1 MTSSPGAA
9 KEAPP
14 ENIMGTLPIPKVLM
28 SVSLPMMIS
37 MLVLSMYNVV
47 DSIFVGMIS
56 ENALAAVSLA
66 FPIQILIIAVSGGTG
81 VGVNAVLS
89 RSLGE
94 RNFKKA
100 DQAAMNGLLL
110 ALLSSVV
117 FLVVGLTCVKP
128 FFASQTAGADPEI
141 YRYGV
146 QYLTTICVLSL
157 SVFFQTMLERLLQ
170 STGKSFYTMITQIT
184 GAVINII
191 LDPLFIFGVGFL
203 PRMEVLGAA
212 FATVIG
218 QTIAA
223 TLALFFNLRFNH
235 EIHFSFKGMKP
246 EGAMIARIY
255 KVGLPSIVMQSVG
268 SVMNY
273 GMNLILMGFSS
284 TAAVV
289 FGVYYKL
296 QSVIFMPVFGLNS
309 GVIPIVAYNY
319 GAGKRKRILTTIK
332 LSVAAAELLMIIGV
346 ILFIFFPRPL
356 LALFSASDTMV
367 AMGVLALRIISIH
380 FLLAGFCIIV
390 GAVFQA
396 LGNGVYS
403 LIVSVMRQLVVLLPA
418 AFLLAKF
425 IGLSAVWWC
434 FPIAEL
440 MSLLVSTILFL
451 KIKKDIIDKIPLEP
465 EAVEKI

>member
-1 MTSSPGAA
+1 MTPSLKAA
-9 KEAPP
+9 KETPP

-37 MLVLSMYNVV
+37 MLVLSLYNVV

-66 FPIQILIIAVSGGTG
+66 FPVQILVIAVSGGTG

-89 RSLGE
+89 RALGE
-94 RNFKKA
+94 KNFKKA
-100 DQAAMNGLLL
+100 DKAAMNGLLL
-110 ALLSSVV
+110 ALLSSLVFVV
-117 FLVVGLTCVKP
+117 IGLTCVKP

-141 YRYGV
+141 YTYGV
-146 QYLTTICVLSL
+146 QYLTTLCVCSTAI
-157 SVFFQTMLERLLQ
+157 FTQAMLERLLQ
-170 STGKSFYTMITQIT
+170 STGRSIYTMITQAA

-212 FATVIG
+212 FASVVG
-218 QTIAA
+218 QVAA
-223 TLALFFNLRFNH
+223 ALLALFFNLRFNKDLR
-235 EIHFSFKGMKP
+235 FSLRDMKP
-246 EGAMIARIY
+246 DGRMIARIY

-296 QSVIFMPVFGLNS
+296 QSIIFMPIFGLNS

-319 GAGKRKRILTTIK
+319 GAGNRKRILSAFK
-332 LSVAAAELLMIIGV
+332 LSVAAAECLMAVGV
-346 ILFIFFPRPL
+346 VLFILFPRPL
-356 LALFSASDTMV
+356 LEMFSASDTMV
-367 AMGVLALRIISIH
+367 AMGVPALRIISTH
-380 FLLAGFCIIV
+380 FLIAGFCIIT
-390 GAVFQA
+390 GGVFQA

-403 LIVSVMRQLVVLLPA
+403 LVVSVMRQLVVLLPA

-425 IGLSAVWWC
+425 FGLTAVWWC

-440 MSLLVSTILFL
+440 MSLLMTVICLM
-451 KIKKDIIDKIPLEP
+451 KMKRDIIDHIPLG
-465 EAVEKI
+465 AK

>member
-1 MTSSPGAA
+1 MTPSPKAA
-9 KEAPP
+9 KETPP

-37 MLVLSMYNVV
+37 MLVLSLYNVV

-66 FPIQILIIAVSGGTG
+66 FPVQILVIAVSGGTG

-89 RSLGE
+89 RALGE
-94 RNFKKA
+94 KNFKKA
-100 DQAAMNGLLL
+100 DKAAMNGLLL
-110 ALLSSVV
+110 ALLSSLVFVV
-117 FLVVGLTCVKP
+117 IGLTCVKP

-141 YRYGV
+141 YTYGV
-146 QYLTTICVLSL
+146 QYLTTLCVCSTAI
-157 SVFFQTMLERLLQ
+157 FTQAMLERLLQ
-170 STGKSFYTMITQIT
+170 STGRSIYTMITQAA

-212 FATVIG
+212 FASVVG
-218 QTIAA
+218 QVAA
-223 TLALFFNLRFNH
+223 ALLALFFNLRFNKDLR
-235 EIHFSFKGMKP
+235 FSLRDMKP
-246 EGAMIARIY
+246 DGRMIARIY

-296 QSVIFMPVFGLNS
+296 QSIIFMPIFGLNS

-319 GAGKRKRILTTIK
+319 GAGNRKRILSAFK
-332 LSVAAAELLMIIGV
+332 LSVAAAECLMAVGV
-346 ILFIFFPRPL
+346 VLFIFFPRPL
-356 LALFSASDTMV
+356 LEMFSASDTMV
-367 AMGVLALRIISIH
+367 AMGVPALRIISTH
-380 FLLAGFCIIV
+380 FLIAGFCIIT
-390 GAVFQA
+390 GGVFQA

-403 LIVSVMRQLVVLLPA
+403 LVVSVMRQLVVLLPA

-425 IGLSAVWWC
+425 FGLTAGWWC

-440 MSLLVSTILFL
+440 MSLLMTVICLM
-451 KIKKDIIDKIPLEP
+451 KMKRDIIDHIPLG
-465 EAVEKI
+465 AK

>member
-1 MTSSPGAA
+1 MTSPQGA
-9 KEAPP
+9 KTTPP
-14 ENIMGTLPIPKVLM
+14 ENIMGILPIPKVLM

-81 VGVNAVLS
+81 IGVNAVLS

-94 RNFKKA
+94 KNFKKA

-117 FLVVGLTCVKP
+117 FIIVGLTVVKP
-128 FFASQTAGADPEI
+128 FFASQTADADPEI

-146 QYLTTICVLSL
+146 QYLTTICVF
-157 SVFFQTMLERLLQ
+157 SVTMFSQTMLERLLQ
-170 STGKSFYTMITQIT
+170 STGKSIYTMITQAT
-184 GAVINII
+184 GAIINII

-212 FATVIG
+212 IATVIG
-218 QTIAA
+218 QVTAA
-223 TLALFFNLRFNH
+223 SLALFFNLRVNR
-235 EIHFSFKGMKP
+235 EIHFSLREMKP
-246 EGAMIARIY
+246 NGPMIARIY
-255 KVGLPSIVMQSVG
+255 KVGFPSIVMQSVG

-273 GMNLILMGFSS
+273 GMNLILMSFSS

-296 QSVIFMPVFGLNS
+296 QSIIFMPIFGLNS

-319 GAGKRKRILTTIK
+319 GAGKRKRILSAFK
-332 LSVAAAELLMIIGV
+332 LSVVAAECLMAVGV
-346 ILFIFFPRPL
+346 VLFICFPQQL
-356 LALFSASDTMV
+356 LSLFSASEAML
-367 AMGVLALRIISIH
+367 AMGVPALRIISTH
-380 FLLAGFCIIV
+380 FLIAGFCIIA
-390 GAVFQA
+390 GGVFQG

-403 LIVSVMRQLVVLLPA
+403 LVVSVMRQLVVLLPS
-418 AFLLAKF
+418 AFILAKLF
-425 IGLSAVWWC
+425 GLAAVWWC

-440 MSLLVSTILFL
+440 MSLVMSTFFVLR
-451 KIKKDIIDKIPLEP
+451 IKKNVLDHLPTEP
-465 EAVEKI
+465 TEKI

>member
-1 MTSSPGAA
+1 
-9 KEAPP
+9 
-14 ENIMGTLPIPKVLM
+14 MGILPIPKVLM

-81 VGVNAVLS
+81 IGVNAVLS

-94 RNFKKA
+94 KNFKKA

-117 FLVVGLTCVKP
+117 FIIVGLTVVKP
-128 FFASQTAGADPEI
+128 FFASQTADADPEI

-146 QYLTTICVLSL
+146 QYLTTICVF
-157 SVFFQTMLERLLQ
+157 SVTMFSQTMLERLLQ
-170 STGKSFYTMITQIT
+170 STGKSIYTMITQAT
-184 GAVINII
+184 GAIINII

-212 FATVIG
+212 IATVIG
-218 QTIAA
+218 QVTAA
-223 TLALFFNLRFNH
+223 SLALFFNLRVNR
-235 EIHFSFKGMKP
+235 EIHFSLKEMKP
-246 EGAMIARIY
+246 NGPMIARIY
-255 KVGLPSIVMQSVG
+255 KVGFPSIVMQSVG

-273 GMNLILMGFSS
+273 GMNLILMSFSS

-296 QSVIFMPVFGLNS
+296 QSIIFMPIFGLNS

-319 GAGKRKRILTTIK
+319 GAGKRKRILSAFK
-332 LSVAAAELLMIIGV
+332 LSVVAAECLMAVGV
-346 ILFIFFPRPL
+346 VLFICFPQQL
-356 LALFSASDTMV
+356 LSLFSASEAML
-367 AMGVLALRIISIH
+367 AMGVPALRIISTH
-380 FLLAGFCIIV
+380 FLIAGFCIIA
-390 GAVFQA
+390 GGVFQG

-403 LIVSVMRQLVVLLPA
+403 LVVSVMRQLVVLLPS
-418 AFLLAKF
+418 AFILAKLF
-425 IGLSAVWWC
+425 GLAAVWWC

-440 MSLLVSTILFL
+440 MSLVMSTFFVLR
-451 KIKKDIIDKIPLEP
+451 IKKNVLDHLPTEP
-465 EAVEKI
+465 TEKI

>member
-1 MTSSPGAA
+1 MTPSPKAA
-9 KEAPP
+9 KETPP

-37 MLVLSMYNVV
+37 MLVLSLYNVV

-66 FPIQILIIAVSGGTG
+66 FPVQILVIAVSGGTG

-89 RSLGE
+89 RALGE
-94 RNFKKA
+94 KNFKKA
-100 DQAAMNGLLL
+100 DKAAMNGLLL
-110 ALLSSVV
+110 ALLSSLVFVV
-117 FLVVGLTCVKP
+117 IGLTCVKP
-128 FFASQTAGADPEI
+128 FFASQTVGADPEI
-141 YRYGV
+141 YTYGV
-146 QYLTTICVLSL
+146 QYLTTLCVCSTAI
-157 SVFFQTMLERLLQ
+157 FTQAMLERLLQ
-170 STGKSFYTMITQIT
+170 STGRSIYTMITQAA

-212 FATVIG
+212 FASVVG
-218 QTIAA
+218 QVAA
-223 TLALFFNLRFNH
+223 ALLALFFNLRFNKDLR
-235 EIHFSFKGMKP
+235 FSLRDMKP
-246 EGAMIARIY
+246 DGRMIARIY

-296 QSVIFMPVFGLNS
+296 QSIIFMPIFGLNS

-319 GAGKRKRILTTIK
+319 GAGNRKRILSAFK
-332 LSVAAAELLMIIGV
+332 LSVAAAECLMAVGV
-346 ILFIFFPRPL
+346 VLFIFFPRPL
-356 LALFSASDTMV
+356 LEMFSASDTMV
-367 AMGVLALRIISIH
+367 AMGVPALRIISIH
-380 FLLAGFCIIV
+380 FLIAGFCIIT
-390 GAVFQA
+390 GGVFQA

-403 LIVSVMRQLVVLLPA
+403 LVVSVMRQLVVLLPA

-425 IGLSAVWWC
+425 FGLTAVWWC

-440 MSLLVSTILFL
+440 MSLLMTVICLM
-451 KIKKDIIDKIPLEP
+451 KMKQDIIDHIPLG
-465 EAVEKI
+465 AK

>member
-1 MTSSPGAA
+1 MTSSLKAA
-9 KEAPP
+9 KETPP

-37 MLVLSMYNVV
+37 MLVLSLYNVV

-66 FPIQILIIAVSGGTG
+66 FPVQILVIAVSGGTG

-89 RSLGE
+89 RALGE
-94 RNFKKA
+94 KNFKKA

-110 ALLSSVV
+110 ALLSSLV
-117 FLVVGLTCVKP
+117 FVAIGFTCVKP
-128 FFASQTAGADPEI
+128 FFASQTVGADPEI
-141 YRYGV
+141 YTYGV
-146 QYLTTICVLSL
+146 QYLTTLCVCSTAIF
-157 SVFFQTMLERLLQ
+157 SQAMLERLLQ
-170 STGKSFYTMITQIT
+170 STGKSIYTMITQAT
-184 GAVINII
+184 GAIVNII

-212 FATVIG
+212 FASVVG
-218 QTIAA
+218 QVAA
-223 TLALFFNLRFNH
+223 ALLALFFNLRFNK
-235 EIHFSFKGMKP
+235 ELRFSLRMMKP
-246 EGAMIARIY
+246 DGKMIARIY

-273 GMNLILMGFSS
+273 GMNLILMSFSS

-296 QSVIFMPVFGLNS
+296 QSIIFMPIFGLNS

-319 GAGKRKRILTTIK
+319 GAGNRRRILSAFK
-332 LSVAAAELLMIIGV
+332 LSVAAAECLMAVGV
-346 ILFIFFPRPL
+346 ILFLFFPRPL
-356 LALFSASDTMV
+356 LELFSASETMV
-367 AMGVLALRIISIH
+367 AMGIPALRIISTH
-380 FLLAGFCIIV
+380 FLIAGFCIIT
-390 GAVFQA
+390 GGVFQA

-403 LIVSVMRQLVVLLPA
+403 LVVSVMRQLVVLLPA

-425 IGLSAVWWC
+425 FGLTAVWWC
-434 FPIAEL
+434 LPIAEL
-440 MSLLVSTILFL
+440 MSLLMTVICLM
-451 KIKKDIIDKIPLEP
+451 KMKRDIIDDIPLG
-465 EAVEKI
+465 AK

>member
-1 MTSSPGAA
+1 MTPSPKAA
-9 KEAPP
+9 KETPP

-37 MLVLSMYNVV
+37 MLVLSLYNVV

-66 FPIQILIIAVSGGTG
+66 FPVQILVIAVSGGTG

-89 RSLGE
+89 RALGE
-94 RNFKKA
+94 KNFKKA
-100 DQAAMNGLLL
+100 DKAAMNGLLL
-110 ALLSSVV
+110 ALLSSLVFVV
-117 FLVVGLTCVKP
+117 IGLTCVKP
-128 FFASQTAGADPEI
+128 FFASQTVGADPEI
-141 YRYGV
+141 YTYGV
-146 QYLTTICVLSL
+146 QYLTTLCVCSTAI
-157 SVFFQTMLERLLQ
+157 FTQAMLERLLQ
-170 STGKSFYTMITQIT
+170 STGRSIYTMITQAA

-212 FATVIG
+212 FASVVG
-218 QTIAA
+218 QVAA
-223 TLALFFNLRFNH
+223 ALLALFFNLRFNKDLR
-235 EIHFSFKGMKP
+235 FSLRDMKP
-246 EGAMIARIY
+246 DGRMIARIY

-296 QSVIFMPVFGLNS
+296 QSIIFMPIFGLNS

-319 GAGKRKRILTTIK
+319 GAENRRRILSAFK
-332 LSVAAAELLMIIGV
+332 LSVAAAECLMAVGV
-346 ILFIFFPRPL
+346 VLFIFFPRPL
-356 LALFSASDTMV
+356 LEMFSASDTMV
-367 AMGVLALRIISIH
+367 AMGVPALRIISTH
-380 FLLAGFCIIV
+380 FLIAGFCIIT
-390 GAVFQA
+390 GGVFQA

-403 LIVSVMRQLVVLLPA
+403 LVVSVMRQLVVLLPA

-425 IGLSAVWWC
+425 FGLTAVWWC

-440 MSLLVSTILFL
+440 MSLLMTVICLM
-451 KIKKDIIDKIPLEP
+451 KMKRDIIDHIPLG
-465 EAVEKI
+465 AK

>member
-1 MTSSPGAA
+1 MTPSPRAA
-9 KEAPP
+9 KETPP

-28 SVSLPMMIS
+28 SVSLPMMVS
-37 MLVLSMYNVV
+37 MLVLSLYNVV

-66 FPIQILIIAVSGGTG
+66 FPVQILVIAVSGGTG

-89 RSLGE
+89 RALGE
-94 RNFKKA
+94 KNFKKA
-100 DQAAMNGLLL
+100 DKAAMNGLLL
-110 ALLSSVV
+110 ALLSSLVFVV
-117 FLVVGLTCVKP
+117 IGLTCVKP
-128 FFASQTAGADPEI
+128 FYAGQTAGADPEI
-141 YRYGV
+141 YTYGV
-146 QYLTTICVLSL
+146 QYLTTLCVCSTAI
-157 SVFFQTMLERLLQ
+157 FTQAMLERLLQ
-170 STGKSFYTMITQIT
+170 STGRSIYTMITQAA

-218 QTIAA
+218 QVIAA
-223 TLALFFNLRFNH
+223 LMALFFNLRFNKDLR
-235 EIHFSFKGMKP
+235 FSLKDMKP
-246 EGAMIARIY
+246 DRRMIARIY

-273 GMNLILMGFSS
+273 GMNLILMSFSS

-296 QSVIFMPVFGLNS
+296 QSVIFMPIFGLNS

-319 GAGKRKRILTTIK
+319 GAGNRKRILSAFK
-332 LSVAAAELLMIIGV
+332 LSVAAAECLMAVGV
-346 ILFIFFPRPL
+346 VLFVFFPRPL
-356 LALFSASDTMV
+356 LEMFSASDTMV
-367 AMGVLALRIISIH
+367 AMGVPALRIIATH
-380 FLLAGFCIIV
+380 FLIAGFCIIT
-390 GAVFQA
+390 GGVFQA

-403 LIVSVMRQLVVLLPA
+403 LVVSVMRQLVVLLPA

-425 IGLSAVWWC
+425 FGLTAVWWC

-440 MSLLVSTILFL
+440 MSLLMTVICLM
-451 KIKKDIIDKIPLEP
+451 KMKRDIIDHIPLG
-465 EAVEKI
+465 AK